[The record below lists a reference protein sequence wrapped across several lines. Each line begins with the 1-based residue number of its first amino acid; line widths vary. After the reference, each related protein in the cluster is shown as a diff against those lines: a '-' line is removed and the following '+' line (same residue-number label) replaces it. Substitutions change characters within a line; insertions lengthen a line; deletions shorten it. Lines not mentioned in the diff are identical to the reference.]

1 MTLGKSE
8 VARLDRAGRVDAVAA
23 EIQAIGRIGAVSSI
37 LEILLD
43 MTGLGFAAVARVTET
58 SWTACAV
65 LDRIGFGLPVAG
77 ELEVATTFC
86 SEIRASGAPIV
97 IDQASRDGV
106 YCGHPTPKMYGFE
119 SYIAVPIVLR
129 SGETF
134 GTICA
139 LDPRPAR
146 LSDPKILRSLRLF
159 AELIAAQLELDVT
172 LMELRTEREHLRNLF
187 RQTPSIMIVMHGPDH
202 VLDMVNDA
210 CRRLVGEE
218 RMRVGR
224 PIREA
229 LPEVENQGFIALL
242 DQVYRTGHPHI
253 GRTQRVML
261 ARDADG
267 SLDERFLDFIFQPIV
282 DGSGRVNGIFCESI
296 DVTDHKRALD
306 HQGLLINELNHRVK
320 NTLAT
325 VQSIA
330 FQSLKHARTVEHAQ
344 ESFESRLMAL
354 SRVHDVLTQE
364 SWESAD
370 LRIIV
375 HQAVSPFE
383 GIGLQRFVLSGPP
396 IRLPPRQVLPLSMAF
411 HELLT
416 NALKYGALSVPAGW
430 VSIAWSV
437 AADGRTLALRW
448 EENDGP
454 TVRRPTELGFGT
466 RLIRRGLA
474 QELDGQVDIL
484 FDPSGVI
491 CAITIPLPARCG

>member
-1 MTLGKSE
+1 MM
-8 VARLDRAGRVDAVAA
+8 
-23 EIQAIGRIGAVSSI
+23 GA
-37 LEILLD
+37 
-43 MTGLGFAAVARVTET
+43 
-58 SWTACAV
+58 
-65 LDRIGFGLPVAG
+65 
-77 ELEVATTFC
+77 
-86 SEIRASGAPIV
+86 
-97 IDQASRDGV
+97 
-106 YCGHPTPKMYGFE
+106 
-119 SYIAVPIVLR
+119 
-129 SGETF
+129 
-134 GTICA
+134 
-139 LDPRPAR
+139 
-146 LSDPKILRSLRLF
+146 
-159 AELIAAQLELDVT
+159 
-172 LMELRTEREHLRNLF
+172 
-187 RQTPSIMIVMHGPDH
+187 
-202 VLDMVNDA
+202 
-210 CRRLVGEE
+210 
-218 RMRVGR
+218 
-224 PIREA
+224 
-229 LPEVENQGFIALL
+229 
-242 DQVYRTGHPHI
+242 
-253 GRTQRVML
+253 
-261 ARDADG
+261 
-267 SLDERFLDFIFQPIV
+267 
-282 DGSGRVNGIFCESI
+282 SI
-296 DVTDHKRALD
+296 DVSQSKQSANHTR
-306 HQGLLINELNHRVK
+306 LLLRELNHRVK

-474 QELDGQVDIL
+474 QELDGEVDIL